1 MHVNKVQ
8 RVTTIDR
15 VAADLGES
23 VDWLY
28 DVAMEMDAEDGVI
41 WVYGPRD
48 HHVMAFTD
56 FGIETLIELIKVH
69 RELPSTIPEAGN
81 RHACG
86 LQRMATNYRSVWQI
100 LASILHDHASIERC
114 APDGNLARSG

>member
-1 MHVNKVQ
+1 VELATFSHRRFGAGGLKMHVNKVQ

-41 WVYGPRD
+41 WVYGPGD
-48 HHVMAFTD
+48 QVMAFTD
-56 FGIETLIELIKVH
+56 FGIETLTDLQHLET
-69 RELPSTIPEAGN
+69 P
-81 RHACG
+81 RH
-86 LQRMATNYRSVWQI
+86 
-100 LASILHDHASIERC
+100 
-114 APDGNLARSG
+114 